1 MHKKTDD
8 IKEKLI
14 QVTTE
19 LISDSDGNA
28 QHITTRAI
36 AEKAQVGVGLI
47 NYHFQTK
54 EHLIEICVQ
63 RMIGNVIS
71 AFQPNVSKELDC
83 IENLKE
89 TAKQVV
95 DFLMEHPE
103 ISKISIMSDL
113 SAPGLTDNTMKTVW
127 GFLSFLPNYDMPQQE
142 KLLLTY
148 SMTLMLQGMFLKKD
162 ITAQALH
169 LDFNKK
175 EQRDVW
181 IDFMMERLYRNGEK
195 SK

>member
-1 MHKKTDD
+1 MKKAEE
-8 IKEKLI
+8 IKEKII

-19 LISDSDGNA
+19 LITESDGNA
-28 QHITTRAI
+28 EKITTRAI

-63 RMIGNVIS
+63 RIINNVIHS
-71 AFQPNVSKELDC
+71 FQPNFSKGADC
-83 IENLKE
+83 VENLKE

-95 DFLMEHPE
+95 NFLMENPE
-103 ISKISIMSDL
+103 ISKISIMGDL
-113 SAPGLTDNTMKTVW
+113 SAPGLTDNTMKTTW
-127 GFLSFLPNYDMPQQE
+127 GFLTFLHNYDMPEQD

-148 SMTLMLQGMFLKKD
+148 GMTLMLQGMFLKKD
-162 ITAQALH
+162 ISAQIFD

-175 EQRDVW
+175 KQRDAW
-181 IDFMMERLYRNGEK
+181 IDFMIERLYQNHEK
-195 SK
+195 HE